1 MGKLSTKLKNIYTSG
16 ETYTVL
22 TLLKKLIEAIEE
34 FEDEELNKGLFQH
47 KLKFSDN
54 KECVVV
60 NTSSEAI
67 TSTDEIT
74 DIYGSTSESTVE
86 IVSDTV
92 TKII

>member
-1 MGKLSTKLKNIYTSG
+1 MKPLSARLKDIYTSG
-16 ETYTVL
+16 DTYTVL
-22 TLLKKLIEAIEE
+22 SLLKKLIDAIEE

-47 KLKFSDN
+47 KLKFADN

-74 DIYGSTSESTVE
+74 DMYGSASSSTVE